1 MIVLTIKQFGEV
13 TECNY
18 STLEQAV
25 NAALAD
31 YEEMVAL
38 PLFIED
44 ADDQYTRLWEASN
57 IAEESIDGLLA
68 LLGEE
73 RIEREDEG
81 VEVLDFSDVEIEEM
95 NDER

>member
-1 MIVLTIKQFGEV
+1 
-13 TECNY
+13 
-18 STLEQAV
+18 
-25 NAALAD
+25 
-31 YEEMVAL
+31 
-38 PLFIED
+38 
-44 ADDQYTRLWEASN
+44 LWEASN
-57 IAEESIDGLLA
+57 IAEESIEGLLA

>member
-1 MIVLTIKQFGEV
+1 
-13 TECNY
+13 
-18 STLEQAV
+18 
-25 NAALAD
+25 
-31 YEEMVAL
+31 
-38 PLFIED
+38 
-44 ADDQYTRLWEASN
+44 
-57 IAEESIDGLLA
+57 LA